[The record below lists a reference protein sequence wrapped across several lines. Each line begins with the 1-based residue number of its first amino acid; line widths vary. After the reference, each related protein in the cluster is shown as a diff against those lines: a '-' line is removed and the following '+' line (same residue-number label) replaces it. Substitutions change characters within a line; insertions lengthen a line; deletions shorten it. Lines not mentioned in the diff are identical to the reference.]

1 MKAIVVG
8 DNLIPADMILSRA
21 GPLRDAGYA
30 VQAFDWMFADR
41 NEMNRR
47 NLNLERYG
55 PETEPPPEGLL
66 DAVQDAEI
74 LVVQFSP
81 VPRAVVEAGKM
92 LKAIGVARA
101 GWENINVEAAT
112 QRGIAVVHIVGRN
125 ANAVAEHTVGLIL
138 CEMRNLAR
146 SHCALQSGEWISRKI
161 DPLRTF
167 ELAGKTLG
175 LVGFGTIG
183 QLVAR
188 RLAGFDMRL
197 LVYDPFVPASL
208 VLQAGGKPV
217 SLPALLR
224 QADVVSLH
232 ARLAPETEG
241 LIGRAEFAQM
251 KPTAYLV
258 NSARAG
264 LIVQDA
270 LVEALQQR
278 RIAGAAL
285 DVYWQEPLPADHPLT
300 RLTNVTL
307 TSHLAGTT
315 LDALHNTIDQVIEGV
330 LGVVRQGKIDTLVNP
345 EVIEQAQ
352 ACPTRLGPGRS
363 I

>member
-8 DNLIPADMILSRA
+8 DNLISSEMILSRA

-30 VQAFDWMFADR
+30 IQSFDWMFADR

-47 NLNLERYG
+47 NLNVEKFG
-55 PETEPPPEGLL
+55 PDAEPPPQCLL
-66 DAVQDAEI
+66 EAVREAEI

-81 VPRAVVEAGKM
+81 VPRAVVEAGKR

-101 GWENINVEAAT
+101 GWENIDVEAAT
-112 QRGIAVVHIVGRN
+112 ERGIAVVHIVGRN

-146 SHCALQSGEWISRKI
+146 SHCALQSGVWYARQV
-161 DPLRTF
+161 DPLLTF

-188 RLAGFDMRL
+188 RLAGFDLRL
-197 LVYDPFVPASL
+197 LVYDPFFTESCVRQAGGEPASL
-208 VLQAGGKPV
+208 
-217 SLPALLR
+217 SDLLH
-224 QADVVSLH
+224 QSDVISLH
-232 ARLAPETEG
+232 ARLVPETEG
-241 LIGRAEFAQM
+241 LIGRAELAQM
-251 KPTAYLV
+251 RPTAYLV

-264 LIVQDA
+264 LIDQDA

-278 RIAGAAL
+278 RIGGAAL

-300 RLTNVTL
+300 RLNNVTL

-315 LDALHNTIDQVIEGV
+315 LDALHNTIDLVIEGV
-330 LGVVRQGKIDTLVNP
+330 LGFVRQGKIDTVVNP
-345 EVIEQAQ
+345 VVLE
-352 ACPTRLGPGRS
+352 G
-363 I
+363 